1 MCNFPPAFCSS
12 FYFNLSLLKKK
23 IENKDEAKPVQSFTE
38 REKKK
43 LIALWVM
50 TLSLKPSL
58 LCSSFISELEGEL
71 KEPTPLFEKRRVHFL
86 GCGV

>member
-1 MCNFPPAFCSS
+1 MPEGEKGSMCNFPPAFCSS

-43 LIALWVM
+43 INSIMGHDVK
-50 TLSLKPSL
+50 S
-58 LCSSFISELEGEL
+58 
-71 KEPTPLFEKRRVHFL
+71 
-86 GCGV
+86 